1 MVAGIIV
8 THGRLAEEL
17 VETAKR
23 VYGDFAGCHAVTN
36 EGKSPPAL
44 HQEIDSI
51 VRSLEGERCVVFVDF
66 LGGSCCHACTR
77 LKIERSDIPVV
88 AGVNLPMLLAFLN
101 KRDTV
106 PFDRLPAEIIDRGLG
121 SIQLV
126 DPERI

>member
-23 VYGDFAGCHAVTN
+23 VYGDFSGCHAVTN

-44 HQEIDSI
+44 HEEINSI

-77 LKIERSDIPVV
+77 LKIERPDVPVV

-106 PFDRLPAEIIDRGLG
+106 PFEHLPGEIIDRGLD

-126 DPERI
+126 DPERV